1 MAGCT
6 TQFRDRAAN
15 AELPGSARSPDNSVM
30 LVALYTTFTASKK
43 EPLALL
49 LERIHTAFLTA
60 DLGEPA
66 TRFSFSDAPVPGFTS
81 SVDRVLKKYPE
92 LQRFFSD
99 GPVMAGIPPV
109 RRLSNGPASAAPDEA
124 VEFSTLLAIAGGVP
138 RSFPFHN
145 LSIHFQAP
153 AFGAALSVVPTIGP
167 SLPGV
172 TVGDSWWVNGRMRS
186 LTALASVDADPGNK
200 KMPPLPDRVA
210 AVLAACGKAKSTV
223 QIPLG
228 ASVAPT
234 TPSETAPPSLE
245 TARSVHA
252 VVLDYRSRLE
262 EVIDRAALP
271 HDLPPAMEALKTIG
285 LAATTGP
292 KKPVL
297 VRAFK
302 PMGYDCRAGSGTFT
316 LRRRTAGNL
325 TVEIALDVGTWS
337 RSLTSGFSVTGLGF
351 TARLPLPVSKRAM
364 GGGQYKIGDA
374 EHWQKLVENL
384 AALVAEFDRSFV
396 PLVAAA
402 SGPSPEW
409 YKPES

>member
-1 MAGCT
+1 
-6 TQFRDRAAN
+6 
-15 AELPGSARSPDNSVM
+15 M
-30 LVALYTTFTASKK
+30 LVALYTTFTASRK
-43 EPLALL
+43 EPLAVL

-66 TRFSFSDAPVPGFTS
+66 THFSFSDAPVPGFTS
-81 SVDRVLKKYPE
+81 SVDRVLKRYPE

-99 GPVMAGIPPV
+99 DSVMPGIPPV
-109 RRLSNGPASAAPDEA
+109 RRLSNRSTFAAPDGA
-124 VEFSTLLAIAGGVP
+124 VDFSTLLAIAGGVP

-153 AFGAALSVVPTIGP
+153 AFGAALSMVPTIGP
-167 SLPGV
+167 SAPGV

-186 LTALASVDADPGNK
+186 LTALTSVDADPGSK
-200 KMPPLPDRVA
+200 KMPALPERVA

-228 ASVAPT
+228 AGTAPA
-234 TPSETAPPSLE
+234 TPSPAAPPSLE
-245 TARSVHA
+245 TARAVNT

-262 EVIDRAALP
+262 DVIDRAALP

-285 LAATTGP
+285 LGETTGP

-297 VRAFK
+297 LRAFK
-302 PMGYDCRAGSGTFT
+302 PMGYDCRGGSGTFT

-325 TVEIALDVGTWS
+325 TVEIDLDVGTWS
-337 RSLTSGFSVTGLGF
+337 RSLTAGFSVTGLGF
-351 TARLPLPVSKRAM
+351 TARLPLPVSKRAI

-374 EHWQKLVENL
+374 GHWQKLVENL

-396 PLVAAA
+396 PAVEAV